1 MALGEV
7 VGELLPLATGV
18 AISPLPIIAVILVLL
33 TPRAGAT
40 GGGFLLGWV
49 GGIVTAVVA
58 FGSLAEITGLGAG
71 GAPPPAVSWLKLALG
86 VMLLVFAAY
95 QRHTEL
101 GEGDEPQLPGW
112 MAAIDSFGPAKAV
125 GLGMILAVA
134 NPKNLALMLAAGVT
148 TSGAGLLPAENVVA
162 GAVFTVIAA
171 STVAGPVLGYLVVKD
186 RMAELLAK
194 LKARLI
200 RDNKTI
206 MTVVLVVL
214 SFVLI
219 GKGLGGL
226 L

>member
-1 MALGEV
+1 MGGV
-7 VGELLPLATGV
+7 IGELLPLATGV

-40 GGGFLLGWV
+40 GSGFLLGWA

-58 FGSLAEITGLGAG
+58 FGALAEVTGLGAA
-71 GAPPPAVSWLKLALG
+71 GAPPAAVSWLTLALG
-86 VMLLVFAAY
+86 VIMLVFAAH
-95 QRHTEL
+95 QGHTGL
-101 GEGDEPQLPGW
+101 RQGDEPQLPGW
-112 MAAIDSFGPAKAV
+112 MAAIDSIGPVKAA

-134 NPKNLALMLAAGVT
+134 NPKNLALMLAAGLT
-148 TSGAGLLPAENVVA
+148 TSNAGLQPAGNVVA
-162 GAVFTVIAA
+162 GAAFTVIAA
-171 STVAGPVLGYLVVKD
+171 STVAAPVLGYLVVKD
-186 RMAELLAK
+186 AMAELLAK